1 MPLLRRLT
9 DLERR
14 LRAHYNVA
22 PVDAETWA
30 RANVYN
36 LWFDHAIFRTFW
48 TNQAEIAPGVLR
60 SNHPTRARLK
70 RLKEA
75 GLVSVLSLRGSD
87 PTAHNE
93 TERLWCAELGLKLH
107 TVAMQDRRAPRRE
120 TLLEVI
126 AAFRVIEKPFLIH
139 CKAGA
144 DRAGMASAIYL
155 MVIEGEPLTRA
166 RRMLSWR
173 HWHVPG
179 SRAGV
184 LGAVFDAYAAD
195 GAEAAMPFE
204 TWIATRYDAAAV
216 DAAFRHRR
224 GRGRG

>member
-1 MPLLRRLT
+1 MPFFRRLA

-14 LRAHYNVA
+14 WRRHYNVA

-30 RANVYN
+30 RARIYN

-48 TNQAEIAPGVLR
+48 TNQAEVAPGVLR
-60 SNHPTRARLK
+60 SNHPTRARLA
-70 RLKEA
+70 RLKRQ

-93 TERLWCAELGLKLH
+93 TERLWCEELGLKLH
-107 TVAMQDRRAPRRE
+107 SVAMQDRRAPRPE
-120 TLLEVI
+120 TLTALI
-126 AAFRVIEKPFLIH
+126 DAFRVIEKPFLIH

-155 MVIEGEPLTRA
+155 MVMQDVPLAQA
-166 RRMLSWR
+166 RRMLTWR
-173 HWHVPG
+173 HLHLRN
-179 SRAGV
+179 SRAGA
-184 LGAVFDAYAAD
+184 LGAVFDAYAAG

-204 TWIATRYDAAAV
+204 TWVATRYDADAV
-216 DAAFRHRR
+216 DAAFRRRR
-224 GRGRG
+224 G

>member
-14 LRAHYNVA
+14 LRGHYNVA

-30 RANVYN
+30 RAKTYN
-36 LWFDHAIFRTFW
+36 LWFDHAIFRTVW
-48 TNQAEIAPGVLR
+48 TNQAEVVPGVLR

-70 RLKEA
+70 RLKA
-75 GLVSVLSLRGSD
+75 RGLVSVLSLRGSD
-87 PTAHNE
+87 PSAHNE
-93 TERLWCAELGLKLH
+93 TERLWCQELGLKLH
-107 TVAMQDRRAPRRE
+107 TVAMQDRRAPRPE

-155 MVIEGEPLTRA
+155 MVIEGIPLAEA

-173 HWHVPG
+173 HWHVTG

-184 LGAVFDAYAAD
+184 LGAVFDAYAED

-204 TWIATRYDAAAV
+204 TWVETRYDAAAV
-216 DAAFRHRR
+216 DASFQTRR
-224 GRGRG
+224 GRG

>member
-9 DLERR
+9 DLEAR

-30 RANVYN
+30 RARIYN
-36 LWFDHAIFRTFW
+36 LWFDHAILRTVW
-48 TNQAEIAPGVLR
+48 TNQAQVAPGVLR
-60 SNHPTRARLK
+60 SNHPTRARLA
-70 RLKEA
+70 RLKRQ

-93 TERLWCAELGLKLH
+93 TERLWCADLGLKLH
-107 TVAMQDRRAPRRE
+107 TVAMQDRRAPSVQ
-120 TLLEVI
+120 TLTELI
-126 AAFRVIEKPFLIH
+126 RQFRAVEKPVLIH

-144 DRAGMASAIYL
+144 DRAGMASAIWL
-155 MVIEGEPLTRA
+155 MVMEGVPLARA
-166 RRMLSWR
+166 RRMLTWR
-173 HWHVPG
+173 HWHLAR
-179 SRAGV
+179 SRAGA

-204 TWIATRYDAAAV
+204 TWVATRYDPDAV
-216 DAAFRHRR
+216 DAAFRRRR
-224 GRGRG
+224 GRG

>member
-1 MPLLRRLT
+1 MPFLRRLT

-14 LRAHYNVA
+14 WRDHYNVA

-30 RANVYN
+30 RARTYN

-60 SNHPTRARLK
+60 SNHPTRARLA
-70 RLKEA
+70 RLKA
-75 GLVSVLSLRGSD
+75 GGLVSVLSLRGSD

-107 TVAMQDRRAPRRE
+107 TVAMQDRRAPRPE
-120 TLLEVI
+120 TLTELI
-126 AAFRVIEKPFLIH
+126 AQFRVIEKPFLIH

-155 MVIEGEPLTRA
+155 MVMEGVPLAEA
-166 RRMLSWR
+166 RRMLTWR
-173 HWHVPG
+173 HWHLG
-179 SRAGV
+179 SSRAGV

-195 GAEAAMPFE
+195 GAEAALPFE
-204 TWIATRYDAAAV
+204 TWVTTRYDPAAV
-216 DAAFRHRR
+216 DAAFRRRR
-224 GRGRG
+224 GRA